1 MIVCNLTKPEST
13 LDQIKKAYPK
23 LPQTDAAL
31 VAIALVL
38 SGRDAKAVFED
49 KSYTWPSD
57 YSNLTSALLGVL
69 KIAQTD
75 AEPAKKTKAALAAAE
90 EEAVEVKIG
99 LTSNY
104 EEGEKILGDR
114 EDLKTLFS
122 DILHKGVEFQY
133 SGTDIGWQWSLDRA
147 NWSTLSNGELTRR
160 IKLKAAFQGDS
171 VGIEMGTGPKRRTSK
186 KVAEPIAEPEA
197 EVEAEP
203 EAEEA

>member
-49 KSYTWPSD
+49 KSYNWPSD

-104 EEGEKILGDR
+104 EEGEKVLGDR

-171 VGIEMGTGPKRRTSK
+171 VGTEMGTGPKRRTSK
-186 KVAEPIAEPEA
+186 KVAEPVAEPEPEPEA
-197 EVEAEP
+197 EP
-203 EAEEA
+203 ETEEA